1 MSSPNSLIYNAK
13 NETPQLNPN
22 SELVSDHTPSQW
34 WKYLESPNSKS
45 NTSTRSRPKSISAVM
60 TRTNVLET
68 STSESEREHI
78 LKKKKVQLK
87 VSRRKSNSNAF
98 LDVFNNA
105 KVSVPLKLRMKQRK
119 YSNLPNNSDK
129 EVSEKKL
136 EEINHDSSSSLS
148 PSIVKLKSSIFKRK
162 SGEETKSHNLF
173 QDIVREND
181 NSDVRKKSVTLEKK
195 SNHSIYQ
202 SVNTNKDHIDQNI
215 NTSKDHIDR
224 IKTIQMSK
232 TLSFEN
238 NEAGPSNSSISTAM
252 LENNV
257 ISDINKTVETSNDS
271 NIEVSNR
278 KRFKFKSHLME
289 RNNTDTNPF
298 KSALAENRD
307 TSLLEHNQN
316 KEIDVHDAKSLRT
329 KSLSPSKKSA
339 NRLKK
344 KTDVT
349 LENVLSSSPIRR
361 NMSAQV
367 QDNNEQNTSNSSLDN
382 DEFRTK
388 KPAYLKLKSKISPLR
403 KKSLNN
409 PFKDILMEDGSIN
422 ARKSNIAM
430 SAEDHHI
437 SVEQDKITTEN
448 SKGHEQVVM
457 ERYSQSMSHINE
469 DFETSLKISS
479 SNNVRNVSEKL
490 NVQPKKKNK
499 FSESNV
505 NVSKS
510 SSQRSVISEDK
521 SEASPNKKQISFSR
535 NSIRNKSE
543 ISKEHANVMSTDRT
557 NINEMETRK
566 ARSDKLLRQ
575 DKFFTAQGASTS
587 HVRNLLTSQVVNV
600 EAFEKIKA
608 EVDKLKTHELARIRI
623 ADEKKESASKATN
636 VKLLSNMRKQPTKK
650 NKSPKFVDKAYLVN
664 GKVYKPPRLPRPKHW
679 VTDHFYKFLWKRME
693 PKYQLSTRMRSEK
706 FVLLLAKIVSIIER
720 RKKYQNYK
728 LELEALMKEMAR
740 LNIIGTRNDFYH
752 FCQDFMPYEF
762 RVKVIP
768 MLMPGNKQNI
778 PFEPEKLHTP
788 LLEET

>member
-148 PSIVKLKSSIFKRK
+148 PSI
-162 SGEETKSHNLF
+162 
-173 QDIVREND
+173 
-181 NSDVRKKSVTLEKK
+181 
-195 SNHSIYQ
+195 
-202 SVNTNKDHIDQNI
+202 
-215 NTSKDHIDR
+215 
-224 IKTIQMSK
+224 
-232 TLSFEN
+232 
-238 NEAGPSNSSISTAM
+238 
-252 LENNV
+252 
-257 ISDINKTVETSNDS
+257 TVETSNDS

-361 NMSAQV
+361 SLRKTTKKHSLDMSAQV

-740 LNIIGTRNDFYH
+740 LNIIGT
-752 FCQDFMPYEF
+752 Q
-762 RVKVIP
+762 
-768 MLMPGNKQNI
+768 
-778 PFEPEKLHTP
+778 FEKIKNY
-788 LLEET
+788 

>member
-1 MSSPNSLIYNAK
+1 
-13 NETPQLNPN
+13 
-22 SELVSDHTPSQW
+22 
-34 WKYLESPNSKS
+34 
-45 NTSTRSRPKSISAVM
+45 M

-68 STSESEREHI
+68 STSESEKEHI
-78 LKKKKVQLK
+78 LKKKKIQLK

-98 LDVFNNA
+98 LDVFNKA
-105 KVSVPLKLRMKQRK
+105 KESVPLKLRMKQRK
-119 YSNLPNNSDK
+119 YSLRYSSDK

-148 PSIVKLKSSIFKRK
+148 PSILKLKTSIFRRK
-162 SGEETKSHNLF
+162 SEEETKNHNLF
-173 QDIVREND
+173 QDIITEND
-181 NSDVRKKSVTLEKK
+181 NSDVRTKSVTFEKK
-195 SNHSIYQ
+195 SNHSVYQ
-202 SVNTNKDHIDQNI
+202 NINTNKDHIDQNI
-215 NTSKDHIDR
+215 NASKDHNDR
-224 IKTIQMSK
+224 IKTTQMSE
-232 TLSFEN
+232 TLPLEN

-257 ISDINKTVETSNDS
+257 TPDINKTVETSNDS

-289 RNNTDTNPF
+289 RNNTDANPF
-298 KSALAENRD
+298 KRALAENRD
-307 TSLLEHNQN
+307 TSLLEDNQN

-349 LENVLSSSPIRR
+349 HENVLISSPIRR
-361 NMSAQV
+361 SSRKTPKKHSLDISAQV
-367 QDNNEQNTSNSSLDN
+367 QDNEQNTSNSSLDN

-388 KPAYLKLKSKISPLR
+388 RPAYLKLKSKTSSLR

-409 PFKDILMEDGSIN
+409 PFKDILTEDSSIN

-437 SVEQDKITTEN
+437 SVEHDKITTEN
-448 SKGHEQVVM
+448 SQGHKQAVM
-457 ERYSQSMSHINE
+457 EKYSQSMSHINE
-469 DFETSLKISS
+469 DSETSLKISS
-479 SNNVRNVSEKL
+479 SNVRNVSEKL
-490 NVQPKKKNK
+490 NVQSKKKNK
-499 FSESNV
+499 LSESNV

-510 SSQRSVISEDK
+510 LSQRSVISEDK
-521 SEASPNKKQISFSR
+521 SKTSPKKKQISFSR
-535 NSIRNKSE
+535 SSIRNKSE
-543 ISKEHANVMSTDRT
+543 ISKEHANVMSTDKT

-566 ARSDKLLRQ
+566 TRSDKLLQQ
-575 DKFFTAQGASTS
+575 DKFFTAQGASTP

-608 EVDKLKTHELARIRI
+608 EVDKLKTREMATIKI
-623 ADEKKESASKATN
+623 ADGKKESVSKATN
-636 VKLLSNMRKQPTKK
+636 VKLLSNMHKQPTKK
-650 NKSPKFVDKAYLVN
+650 NKPPKFVDKAYLVN

-679 VTDHFYKFLWKRME
+679 ATDHFYKFLWKCME
-693 PKYQLSTRMRSEK
+693 PKYQLSTRVRSEK

-720 RKKYQNYK
+720 RKKYENYK

-740 LNIIGTRNDFYH
+740 LNIIDTRNDFYH
-752 FCQDFMPYEF
+752 FCQDFMPYAF
-762 RVKVIP
+762 RIKVIP